1 MKIIE
6 KIEDKNLLRIIVD
19 SNEESLFFLL
29 KQYLSNNSQ
38 VDIVGVY
45 KEHYLVS
52 KTELLIK
59 VKKGNAKD
67 VLKKTLT
74 EIKKDLNKKKVK

>member
-6 KIEDKNLLRIIVD
+6 KIEDKNLLKIIVD

-29 KQYLSNNSQ
+29 KQYLSNNPQ

-45 KEHYLVS
+45 KEHYLID

-67 VLKKTLT
+67 VLKKTL
-74 EIKKDLNKKKVK
+74 EDIKKDLNKKKVK